1 MIAEQTINDADQSAK
16 YSSTRLSKKDA
27 SILIGNALDHYDSA
41 IYGFLGPILAPLF
54 FPNFEPIIQLILT
67 YSILATSLVTR
78 PIGSFI
84 FGMIARKYGPLAG
97 MSYSLIG
104 VSIST
109 VCIGFLPTYAG
120 LGWIAPLLLT
130 IIRMI
135 KGIFAAGESTIA
147 KMYIME
153 NKPESEA
160 LKASFLYQS
169 SSMLGT
175 ILASV
180 AVTVIIATS
189 YDDAWRFCFWLG
201 GITGV
206 VGYILRF
213 YTDKSTEKQAFG
225 SYQLGTLPSFCKNRV
240 NILRVAFATGFGH
253 VTGTIPFVFMNAF
266 VPLITDIT
274 LETMMIFNTGLLVLD
289 MFLIPFIGRILLK
302 YDYDPV
308 KVMTCSSLIL
318 AITIIPLFA
327 YLPQATLGY
336 VLFVRTWIVFWGVV
350 FLCPMNYWFKELF
363 TTADQYLLIG
373 MGGALGSS
381 VIGRFT
387 VPLCFWLWQESE
399 WICLPAIYLATIMA
413 ATAFIVYMAR
423 SESAIE
429 M

>member
-1 MIAEQTINDADQSAK
+1 MNCIETTTESK
-16 YSSTRLSKKDA
+16 SKLSQKDA

-54 FPNFEPIIQLILT
+54 FPNFDPIIQLILT

-84 FGMIARKYGPLAG
+84 FGMIARNYGPLVG

-104 VSIST
+104 VAITS
-109 VCIGFLPTYAG
+109 VFIGFLPIYAHI
-120 LGWIAPLLLT
+120 GWVAPLLLM
-130 IIRMI
+130 IMRMI

-153 NKPESEA
+153 NKPSSDA
-160 LKASFLYQS
+160 LKSSFLYQS

-175 ILASV
+175 IAASV
-180 AVTVIIATS
+180 AVTIVLDTS
-189 YDDAWRFCFWLG
+189 YEGAWRFCFWVG

-206 VGYILRF
+206 IGFILRF
-213 YTDKSTEKQAFG
+213 YKDEPSEMKAFE
-225 SYQLGTLPSFCKNRV
+225 SYQLATIPSFWKNRL
-240 NILRVAFATGFGH
+240 NILRVSIATGFGH
-253 VTGTIPFVFMNAF
+253 VTATVPFVFMNAF

-289 MFLIPFIGRILLK
+289 MFLIPILGRAVIK
-302 YDYDPV
+302 FDPV
-308 KVMTCSSLIL
+308 KVMTCSSLVL

-327 YLPQATLGY
+327 YLPQASLGY

-350 FLCPMNYWFKELF
+350 FLCPMNYWFKGLF
-363 TTADQYLLIG
+363 TAADQYLLIG

-381 VIGRFT
+381 VIGRVT
-387 VPLCFWLWQESE
+387 VPLCFWLWQESAGVT
-399 WICLPAIYLATIMA
+399 LPAIYLAIIMF
-413 ATAFIVYMAR
+413 ATAGIVYRARKDNAMAKD
-423 SESAIE
+423 IIPKCV
-429 M
+429 